1 MFRRTSTPA
10 QRRMRSRV
18 KDSTIG
24 IDIPS
29 TRHRNNECIYNS
41 KKHGRVG
48 GKDSKTG
55 SEDYRPVA
63 GMQAVESHGL
73 TWYNDHRPGRS
84 SAWIERLLGVQ
95 EVASSNLVA
104 PTI

>member
-1 MFRRTSTPA
+1 
-10 QRRMRSRV
+10 
-18 KDSTIG
+18 
-24 IDIPS
+24 
-29 TRHRNNECIYNS
+29 
-41 KKHGRVG
+41 
-48 GKDSKTG
+48 
-55 SEDYRPVA
+55 
-63 GMQAVESHGL
+63 MQAVESHGL